1 MCKQV
6 RGEHEVLYYS
16 EPGKSCSTEIR
27 GALMAFNAKGRSIWK
42 PMHLQLI
49 YRNNVFITTQSVNRR
64 RSNVYIDEGAIT
76 DNGRWLFKHGL
87 YLPSDNK
94 MIDDQVDLII
104 KIVKRCF
111 D

>member
-1 MCKQV
+1 
-6 RGEHEVLYYS
+6 
-16 EPGKSCSTEIR
+16 
-27 GALMAFNAKGRSIWK
+27 MAFNAKGRSIWK

-94 MIDDQVDLII
+94 MIDDLKHELAEKKTEAYLNDMAQLGLDRTQII
-104 KIVKRCF
+104 SIIDEKKKE
-111 D
+111 